1 MKKENKKE
9 NKIFKGGIVLADLP
23 SVKMKKRANLII
35 MIGTLLFAAMVV
47 ANLFKIMVL
56 DSQFYQDKADANQF
70 ADMSIPANRG
80 SIYSSD
86 GKILAQSAT
95 VFRICLDPSLYLEHD
110 EENKAIMIE
119 YLSKALNISPE
130 KITKAMDANT
140 QYEIIA
146 YQIEKPLKNEIM
158 EFATKNDIKSIFEE
172 EDTKRY
178 YPQDNLAA
186 SVIGFTNF
194 DGEGQYGVEAS
205 YDEYLAGVDGVII
218 SAKDAFGDQMPYRHS
233 KLYEA
238 KDGNSIV
245 LTIDTMIQYY
255 VESALNSAVEKSNA
269 QNRGCA
275 IAMNAKTGAILAMAT
290 SPGYDLNNKSVLS
303 EEDKAKIAA
312 SPKEKQ
318 NEEEIKAM
326 MAMWRNKAI
335 SETYEPGSVFKVFTS
350 AAALEEKTLSFN
362 DTFECNGGYNV
373 KGTRIKCWSPSG
385 HKEKSQVF
393 MDALKNSCNPAFI
406 QIGLKLGSEKFS
418 YYADSFGLREKT
430 GIDLPGEENS
440 IFIPLNGGES
450 LQNEVNLASSAFGQ
464 TNKLTPIQMITGYAA
479 AINGGCLVTPYV
491 VDKIIDSDGNTVKAT
506 EPTIKRQV
514 ISEDTSAKMREALQY
529 VVDNNGGSNA
539 YIMGYKIGGKS
550 GTSEK
555 LSDYNNACNLVKQQR
570 KDNPSLV
577 IPDAVEQYVGSYCCF
592 APANDPEI
600 ILLVMIDEPQGEY
613 YGSQVAVPCAR
624 EILTNVLPYLGYYP
638 EYTEKE
644 KEILN
649 ISVPYVEEM
658 PINDAKAEIE
668 EKGFVADIRGE
679 GTNVV
684 AQVPAFTKS
693 MPAKSKVILYTTIDY
708 QQDEIIMPDL
718 IGMKIKDA
726 NEMLTNKGLNCK
738 IDGSRNEN
746 AIVVKQSSTA
756 NEPVTEGEI
765 ITIELAINDQTG

>member
-110 EENKAIMIE
+110 KENKAIMIE

-440 IFIPLNGGES
+440 IFMPLNGGES

-464 TNKLTPIQMITGYAA
+464 TNKLTPIQMITGYATT
-479 AINGGCLVTPYV
+479 INGGCLVTPYV

-577 IPDAVEQYVGSYCCF
+577 IPDAVEQYVASYCCF

-613 YGSQVAVPCAR
+613 YGSRVAVPCAR

-644 KEILN
+644 KEVLN

-658 PINDAKAEIE
+658 PINDAVAKIE

-684 AQVPAFTKS
+684 AQIPAFTKS

>member
-1 MKKENKKE
+1 LKKENKKE

-110 EENKAIMIE
+110 KENKAIMIE

-303 EEDKAKIAA
+303 EENKAKIAA

-529 VVDNNGGSNA
+529 VVDNKGGSNA

-577 IPDAVEQYVGSYCCF
+577 IPDAVKQYVGSYCCF

-658 PINDAKAEIE
+658 PINDAVAKIE

-684 AQVPAFTKS
+684 AQIPAFTKS